1 VNADLSPKKDNGN
14 LEKLETS
21 IDIKSLQ
28 EQTQQL
34 QQEQIEKARQELP
47 ALAEQIKRSAMFNSS
62 LEELG
67 QVILAKNSVKKAEII
82 KRFKENPHLKDTLE
96 QNIQKLTATPKE
108 SYDKSELLQI
118 QLYGYLFLDE
128 QVAIDGSKGP
138 QTNLVLEALQER
150 DSGKLEVITK
160 KITKILQHYPKSLL
174 RKSVIQ
180 NLVQKAKQQ
189 LQNPES

>member
-1 VNADLSPKKDNGN
+1 MNADLSPKKDNGN